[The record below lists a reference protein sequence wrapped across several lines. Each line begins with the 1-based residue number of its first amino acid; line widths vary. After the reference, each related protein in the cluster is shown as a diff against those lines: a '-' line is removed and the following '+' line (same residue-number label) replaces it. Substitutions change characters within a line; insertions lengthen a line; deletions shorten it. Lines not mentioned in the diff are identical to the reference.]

1 MPAPHTTDPATAP
14 SSFIALVDEAC
25 ARMVESPPAVAAG
38 DVARDAVENAFWDDN
53 DDVGEGETD
62 ADDAIADASP
72 ALISPEVES
81 ACEDGIGDG
90 EGAAAPTVKANSKW
104 ALGEVLVSVR
114 CVLAAN
120 RSKSTQTV
128 LKRAKLARSFYN
140 KFASDVVALG
150 IWTPGKDG
158 HPTIEESYERRTSF
172 TESGKNKGK
181 SPLFTKHAEIVKI
194 VQNEILPILRRH
206 LGPDEKPPS
215 GKTWADVQ
223 SAAKLEYWEHFSLSR
238 ARVQGKPIPTAWTE
252 PAWECFVLFG
262 QLPNGK
268 NIGEFCLGGTPP
280 TGAGPATGRATQRE
294 LENNRKRTRREGER
308 TEAAYNLVAQHF
320 GEQKKASNSTASALS
335 KNNKIWTA
343 QLLLKHGNEQQRDK
357 AMQILMKNLEEE
369 DEAPTAPQQANP
381 APVDYSSP
389 APSDYNPATVGQMLQ
404 DKAAAGP
411 PTLFLE

>member
-14 SSFIALVDEAC
+14 SSFIALVDEAY
-25 ARMVESPPAVAAG
+25 ARMVESPHAVAAG
-38 DVARDAVENAFWDDN
+38 DVARDVVENAFWDDN

-90 EGAAAPTVKANSKW
+90 EGAVAPTVKANSKW
-104 ALGEVLVSVR
+104 ALGEVLVAVR

-128 LKRAKLARSFYN
+128 LKRAKLAQSFYN
-140 KFASDVVALG
+140 KFASDV
-150 IWTPGKDG
+150 
-158 HPTIEESYERRTSF
+158 
-172 TESGKNKGK
+172 
-181 SPLFTKHAEIVKI
+181 I

-223 SAAKLEYWEHFSLSR
+223 SAAKLEYWEHFSSSR
-238 ARVQGKPIPTAWTE
+238 ARVRGKPIPTAWTE

-294 LENNRKRTRREGER
+294 LENSRKRTRREGER

-320 GEQKKASNSTASALS
+320 GELKKASNSTASALS

-343 QLLLKHGNEQQRDK
+343 QLLLKHGNAQQRDK

>member
-1 MPAPHTTDPATAP
+1 
-14 SSFIALVDEAC
+14 
-25 ARMVESPPAVAAG
+25 MVESPLAVAAG

-62 ADDAIADASP
+62 ADDAIADPSP
-72 ALISPEVES
+72 ALISPEVKS

-90 EGAAAPTVKANSKW
+90 EGAAAPTIKANSKW
-104 ALGEVLVSVR
+104 ALGEVLVAVR

-128 LKRAKLARSFYN
+128 LKRAKLAQSFFN
-140 KFASDVVALG
+140 KFASDVVAL
-150 IWTPGKDG
+150 
-158 HPTIEESYERRTSF
+158 
-172 TESGKNKGK
+172 GKNKGK
-181 SPLFTKHAEIVKI
+181 SPLFTKHAEIVKT
-194 VQNEILPILRRH
+194 VQNEIMPILRRH

-223 SAAKLEYWEHFSLSR
+223 SAAKLEYWEHFSSSR
-238 ARVQGKPIPTAWTE
+238 ARVRGKPIPTAWTE
-252 PAWECFVLFG
+252 PAWECFVLIG

-268 NIGEFCLGGTPP
+268 NIGEFCLGGTTP
-280 TGAGPATGRATQRE
+280 TGEGPATGRATQRE
-294 LENNRKRTRREGER
+294 LENSRKRTRREGER
-308 TEAAYNLVAQHF
+308 TEAAYNLVAHHF
-320 GEQKKASNSTASALS
+320 GEQKKASNSTAFALS

>member
-81 ACEDGIGDG
+81 ACEGGIGDG

-104 ALGEVLVSVR
+104 ALGEVLVAVR

-158 HPTIEESYERRTSF
+158 HPTIEESC
-172 TESGKNKGK
+172 
-181 SPLFTKHAEIVKI
+181 
-194 VQNEILPILRRH
+194 
-206 LGPDEKPPS
+206 
-215 GKTWADVQ
+215 
-223 SAAKLEYWEHFSLSR
+223 AASSR
-238 ARVQGKPIPTAWTE
+238 ETA
-252 PAWECFVLFG
+252 
-262 QLPNGK
+262 
-268 NIGEFCLGGTPP
+268 
-280 TGAGPATGRATQRE
+280 
-294 LENNRKRTRREGER
+294 
-308 TEAAYNLVAQHF
+308 
-320 GEQKKASNSTASALS
+320 
-335 KNNKIWTA
+335 
-343 QLLLKHGNEQQRDK
+343 
-357 AMQILMKNLEEE
+357 
-369 DEAPTAPQQANP
+369 
-381 APVDYSSP
+381 
-389 APSDYNPATVGQMLQ
+389 
-404 DKAAAGP
+404 
-411 PTLFLE
+411 